1 MKRKGDQ
8 EEEQRASGFSM
19 KWIALGILVL
29 IGGGALMVLLRSD
42 NQKGSSA
49 STDTQRETYGFRKDG
64 ELRFESSS
72 GKHLATIAIEIAE
85 DEAAITIGL
94 MNRRVVP
101 ELHGMLFIFPD
112 EELRSFW
119 MRNTYAS
126 LDIIFVNSNLEI
138 VALHPY
144 TQPLSDTSYPS
155 TRPAQYVV
163 EVAAGFAEK
172 HGVQAGDGIV
182 WTRNQVNRNRRL

>member
-182 WTRNQVNRNRRL
+182 WTRNQGK